1 MKETLE
7 KLDIDLRRDLDELY
21 SKEQST
27 RYSVLNKRYLER
39 ELSGVRY
46 IRNILESL
54 SMQLDGYYEDVSRE
68 LIRRG
73 KENAI

>member
-39 ELSGVRY
+39 ELSDIGY

-68 LIRRG
+68 LIRR
-73 KENAI
+73 ENTSAV